1 MKKLL
6 LAVALCVA
14 TFTAIAKPLVVYS
27 GRSEALVG
35 PLFEQFQKDTGIE
48 LDVRYNS
55 SPALATQLLNEREA
69 TPADVVFFQESSFL
83 SVLAEANLLK
93 QLPSS
98 ITNQVPE
105 RFVDRNKQWV
115 GTSARSRVLAYNTD
129 KINPEDLPKTLEE
142 FADPKWAGKIG
153 WAPTNASFQAH
164 ISALRKQWGEEKTEA
179 WLKAMKANKPATYP
193 KNAVIVSAVG
203 QDEIQVGWV
212 NHYYLHN
219 LKKQNPNLKVAN
231 YSFPEDKD
239 IGNMLMIVGAG
250 IVNTT
255 LQPKEAEMLVNYLL
269 EEPAQQYFAEEVFEY
284 PARPGVATAD
294 GVPSV
299 DSVAFVEIDQGDLAD
314 LGPTMTL
321 LKKYGLL

>member
-93 QLPSS
+93 QLPAS

-105 RFVDRNKQWV
+105 RFMDRNKQWV

-129 KINPEDLPKTLEE
+129 KIKPEDLPKTLEE

-284 PARPGVATAD
+284 PTRPGVATAE